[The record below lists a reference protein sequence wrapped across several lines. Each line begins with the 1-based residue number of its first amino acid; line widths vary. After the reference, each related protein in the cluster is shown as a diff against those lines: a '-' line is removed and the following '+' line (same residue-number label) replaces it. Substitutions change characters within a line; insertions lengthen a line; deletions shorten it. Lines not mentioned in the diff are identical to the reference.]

1 MAIRA
6 LFLVNGL
13 GLGNS
18 TRCHAIIERLH
29 SRRVVVDV
37 ITAANGLWYF
47 EGRSEI
53 DSLNE
58 MEALTYGQR
67 GGRLSVIK
75 TLSNLGDYRSIM
87 RRNRRVLERV
97 LNSIN
102 PDVVV
107 TDSVYTWG
115 PIRKARIPIIAIN
128 NADVVR
134 RQFKSFSGKP
144 ASIYPQ
150 FYGIELMDYFFH
162 KVGPDAVISP
172 TIDQRIEE
180 FGKPF
185 IRVGPIVRNGYKP
198 CEYRGQTGKV
208 AIMLSGSVFRSPVHL
223 TRTDHDVRIEI
234 VGRPAPQKWGENKN
248 VVYHGRLRDTLGV
261 LSDADLVIVNGGFS
275 AINELFCMRKPMLV
289 VPVPNHAEQW
299 LNAHTVKKLGIGDL
313 ISEDA
318 IESSISP
325 AMERICEFRKAYE
338 RLPETPDGAEQAAD
352 LILSSVRKSNN

>member
-1 MAIRA
+1 MTLRA

-18 TRCHAIIERLH
+18 TRCHAVIERLH
-29 SRRVVVDV
+29 SRKVQVDV

-47 EGRSEI
+47 DGRPEI
-53 DSLNE
+53 NSLIE

-67 GGRLSVIK
+67 DGRLSVLK
-75 TLSNLGDYRSIM
+75 TLSNLGSYRKIM
-87 RRNRRVLERV
+87 RRNKRVLERV

-107 TDSVYTWG
+107 TDSVYTWA
-115 PIRKARIPIIAIN
+115 PIRNARIPIIAIN
-128 NADVVR
+128 NTDVVM
-134 RQFKSFSGKP
+134 RQFRCFKGKP

-162 KVGPDAVISP
+162 KFGPDAVISP
-172 TIDQRIEE
+172 TIDQRVVE
-180 FGKPF
+180 FRKPF
-185 IRVGPIVRNGYKP
+185 IRVGPIVREGYKSS
-198 CEYRGQTGKV
+198 EYRGQKRKV

-223 TRTDHDVRIEI
+223 TRSDHNVRIEI
-234 VGRPAPQKWGENKN
+234 VGRPAPQRWAENKN
-248 VVYHGRLRDTLGV
+248 IIYHGRLRDTLNV

-299 LNAHTVKKLGIGDL
+299 LNAHTVKQLGIGDL
-313 ISEDA
+313 ICENA

-338 RLPETPDGAEQAAD
+338 QLPETPDGAEQAAD
-352 LILSSVRKSNN
+352 LIMNSVRKSDN